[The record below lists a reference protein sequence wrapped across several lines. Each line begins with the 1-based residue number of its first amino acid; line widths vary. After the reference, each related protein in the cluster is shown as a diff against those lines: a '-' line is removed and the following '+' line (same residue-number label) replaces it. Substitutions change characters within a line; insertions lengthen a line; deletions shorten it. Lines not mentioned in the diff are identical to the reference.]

1 MSPEEPKQ
9 TKQLLRSAPYFPVSD
24 VERGVVYYE
33 RTLGFTR
40 EAVAGTP
47 PEFAIV
53 ARDGFPIML
62 RLVADAERISPNE
75 RQGGTWDAFFWV
87 SDVRALH
94 DELRTN
100 GATFAYDIVY
110 QAAYEM
116 DEFAVRDLNG
126 YVLGFGQSRK
136 A

>member
-1 MSPEEPKQ
+1 
-9 TKQLLRSAPYFPVSD
+9 
-24 VERGVVYYE
+24 
-33 RTLGFTR
+33 
-40 EAVAGTP
+40 
-47 PEFAIV
+47 
-53 ARDGFPIML
+53 
-62 RLVADAERISPNE
+62 
-75 RQGGTWDAFFWV
+75 V

-94 DELRTN
+94 NELRTS

-116 DEFAVRDLNG
+116 DEFAIRDLNG